1 MLRISLALIQRDLF
15 LLIGFTNTLI
25 IMKTSNI
32 PVVIQLSKEEV
43 NSLKQFCDDN
53 LAHGTVLITQSS
65 ESGIG
70 LTTKVMVKDLPET
83 MTDITDIDNW

>member
-1 MLRISLALIQRDLF
+1 MKIS
-15 LLIGFTNTLI
+15 
-25 IMKTSNI
+25 KI

-53 LAHGTVLITQSS
+53 LAQGEVLITQSS

-83 MTDITDIDNW
+83 MTDITDIDSW

>member
-1 MLRISLALIQRDLF
+1 
-15 LLIGFTNTLI
+15 
-25 IMKTSNI
+25 MKTNNI

-53 LAHGTVLITQSS
+53 LTQGVVLITQSS

-83 MTDITDIDNW
+83 MTDITDVDSW

>member
-1 MLRISLALIQRDLF
+1 
-15 LLIGFTNTLI
+15 
-25 IMKTSNI
+25 MKTSNI

-43 NSLKQFCDDN
+43 NSLKQFCDYN
-53 LAHGTVLITQSS
+53 LAQGTVLITQSS